1 MFCILIFDPSILK
14 IKQFYLDLYNQKPE
28 NKETYRICRVDVNT
42 IAFKHASILAH
53 LLLLTLTTKY
63 KLSLQITFYQ
73 PKKKTNQDM
82 GYAIYQFTNIVIYH
96 VYIYIYTYTY
106 IYYIYIYVYIY
117 MYMHIYNIFIHICN
131 IYIYIYIYTRNS
143 NLPFLKTAGLKN
155 ILLEFRSIEMIH
167 GS

>member
-1 MFCILIFDPSILK
+1 MILQFLK
-14 IKQFYLDLYNQKPE
+14 LSSFIYNQKPE

-42 IAFKHASILAH
+42 IAFKHASIPAH

-96 VYIYIYTYTY
+96 VYIYIYIYLY
-106 IYYIYIYVYIY
+106 ILYIYIYVYIY
-117 MYMHIYNIFIHICN
+117 VYA
-131 IYIYIYIYTRNS
+131 YI
-143 NLPFLKTAGLKN
+143 
-155 ILLEFRSIEMIH
+155 
-167 GS
+167 

>member
-53 LLLLTLTTKY
+53 LVLLTLTTKY
-63 KLSLQITFYQ
+63 KLSLQMTFYQ
-73 PKKKTNQDM
+73 SKKKTNQDM

-96 VYIYIYTYTY
+96 VYIYIY
-106 IYYIYIYVYIY
+106 IHIHIYI
-117 MYMHIYNIFIHICN
+117 
-131 IYIYIYIYTRNS
+131 IYICICIYI
-143 NLPFLKTAGLKN
+143 
-155 ILLEFRSIEMIH
+155 
-167 GS
+167 

>member
-42 IAFKHASILAH
+42 IAFKHASIPAH

-96 VYIYIYTYTY
+96 VYIYIYIYLY
-106 IYYIYIYVYIY
+106 ILYIYISLHQLQDTFIIARLKIPCHYSLGVSNFNISLQVYVYRYVRY
-117 MYMHIYNIFIHICN
+117 M
-131 IYIYIYIYTRNS
+131 YIYIYIY
-143 NLPFLKTAGLKN
+143 LY
-155 ILLEFRSIEMIH
+155 IYIYM
-167 GS
+167 